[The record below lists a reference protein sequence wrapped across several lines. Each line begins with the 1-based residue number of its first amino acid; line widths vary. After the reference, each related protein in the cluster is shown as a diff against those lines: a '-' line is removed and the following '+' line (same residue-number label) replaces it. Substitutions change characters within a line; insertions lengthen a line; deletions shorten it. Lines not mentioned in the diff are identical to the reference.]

1 MQLPHNAAQ
10 QAAQKAPVQN
20 VQKKNVLGNTGKRTA
35 PIAFG
40 SGFTFVVISCPALQ

>member
-20 VQKKNVLGNTGKRTA
+20 VQKKKRTWKYRKRTA